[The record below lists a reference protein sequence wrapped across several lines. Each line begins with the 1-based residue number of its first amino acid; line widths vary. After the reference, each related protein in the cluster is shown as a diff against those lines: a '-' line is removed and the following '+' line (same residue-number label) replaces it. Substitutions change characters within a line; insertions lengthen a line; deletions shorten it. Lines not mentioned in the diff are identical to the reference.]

1 MLGNM
6 FLSDIILNSAEAALQ
21 FQLNDGSFPPGM
33 NGPYR
38 DPETPVRNTAHWLIT
53 MLKAYD
59 ISSDAKFRDSAWRAV
74 KYILSPVTRPMNATF
89 FCRKKP
95 DKDFCN
101 GLMGQAWIIEALAIS
116 GNKLEDES
124 HIELARNV
132 FMMHPFDQQAG
143 LWRRV
148 NVDGSFNSYDITFNH
163 QLWFAASGSLLCRGA
178 DDHISSMIRKFMDNV
193 LEFHLRV
200 DSTGRIIH
208 TIERPSAK
216 PRGIRRMTSFLRRP
230 YNPQIRDDKM
240 ISKEI
245 GYHAF
250 NMYAFS
256 ILKQYMPEH
265 PLWKSD
271 KFLSTLGFMD
281 TSEFIK
287 GLENNMYGYSYNL
300 SGFETAFTIQEFRS
314 QFSFSK
320 TEEWWM
326 EQQLQ
331 RSYDPEKKMLNRS
344 ADDQETLAARL
355 YEATRIRDMKVRIR

>member
-1 MLGNM
+1 M
-6 FLSDIILNSAEAALQ
+6 FLSDIIINSAEAALQ

-59 ISSDAKFRDSAWRAV
+59 ISGDAKFRESAWMAV
-74 KYILSPVTRPMNATF
+74 KYILSPVTRPMSATF

-116 GNKLEDES
+116 GSELEDES

-148 NVDGSFNSYDITFNH
+148 NVDGSYNSFDMTFNH
-163 QLWFAASGSLLCRGA
+163 QLWFAAAGAMLCKRT
-178 DDHISSMIRKFMDNV
+178 DDEIASMIKIFMDRV
-193 LEFHLRV
+193 LETNLRV
-200 DSTGRIIH
+200 DSSGRIIH
-208 TIERPSAK
+208 TIAWPSAK
-216 PRGIRRMTSFLRRP
+216 PKGIR
-230 YNPQIRDDKM
+230 KM
-240 ISKEI
+240 ISYLRGFHHSQITDSGMVSKEI

-256 ILKQYMPEH
+256 ILKRCMSEH

-281 TSEFIK
+281 KSEFIQ

-331 RSYDPEKKMLNRS
+331 RSYDPEMKMLNRS
-344 ADDQETLAARL
+344 TDDQETLSARL
-355 YEATRIRDMKVRIR
+355 YEATRIRDMKVRIK